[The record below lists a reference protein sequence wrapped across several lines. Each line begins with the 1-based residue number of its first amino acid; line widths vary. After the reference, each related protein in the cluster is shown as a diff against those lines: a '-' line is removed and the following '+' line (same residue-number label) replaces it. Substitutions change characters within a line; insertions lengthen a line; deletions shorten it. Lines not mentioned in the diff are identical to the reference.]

1 MTDGSSLTDVPEQ
14 VRPVRIAPPSIML
27 GVEGG
32 PIVQIAQREQVAIE
46 TLLASIPLFALM
58 EQRALSR
65 VAKGAVRI
73 DAARGATLFSPGDP
87 GDGLHAVVSGRVKL
101 AVPGSDS
108 GEKVIALIGPGR
120 TFGQSAMF
128 VDEPHIVSAVTLTAA
143 TLVHV
148 SKATITACMRRDRE
162 FAHHMATAL
171 SCQLRELIREVASS
185 ALYSGTERIISFIL
199 SELPA
204 AASGQITLTLP
215 AKKRIIASRLDLTH
229 EHFSR
234 ILHDLAAAKL
244 IVVQGPEV
252 TIPDVRRLR
261 AYRA

>member
-1 MTDGSSLTDVPEQ
+1 MQ
-14 VRPVRIAPPSIML
+14 M
-27 GVEGG
+27 
-32 PIVQIAQREQVAIE
+32 AQREQGAIE

-58 EQRALSR
+58 DQKALSR
-65 VAKGAVRI
+65 IAKGAVRV
-73 DAARGATLFSPGDP
+73 DAARGTTLFRPGDP
-87 GDGLHAVVSGRVKL
+87 SDGLHAVVYGRVKL
-101 AVPGSDS
+101 ALPGNDS
-108 GEKVIALIGPGR
+108 SEKVISLIGPGR

-143 TLVHV
+143 TLVRV
-148 SKATITACMRRDRE
+148 SKSTILACMRRDPQ
-162 FAHHMATAL
+162 FAHYMVATL
-171 SCQLRELIREVASS
+171 SRQLRELICEIANS

-199 SELPA
+199 SEIPPLE
-204 AASGQITLTLP
+204 SGPTTLTLP

-244 IVVQGPEV
+244 IVVQGPKV